1 LLCIYIY
8 VRYVLL
14 CTGICITHCI
24 SPYIDRLFNHLVY
37 IASIVYALYCMHC
50 ILYCIHIC
58 IIFCFCWILAYIHIC
73 LSYVYLFICIS
84 IAAIAH
90 IFMYIHIYMTWS
102 MGISG
107 WWCWLD
113 LHFCLLKTIVWWIY
127 VNIGFIHQR
136 CDRQAGLRL
145 NWEDLTGEWGR
156 FFSHMSQYGYKVGPW
171 DRVQLCIIDIWMGK
185 NGENL
190 RNWMASFLEQ

>member
-1 LLCIYIY
+1 MYIYIY

-14 CTGICITHCI
+14 CTALCITHCI
-24 SPYIDRLFNHLVY
+24 SPYIDSLLNHLVY
-37 IASIVYALYCMHC
+37 IVYIVYALYCMHC

-58 IIFCFCWILAYIHIC
+58 ITFFVGYWHTFIFVYPMCTC
-73 LSYVYLFICIS
+73 LYAW
-84 IAAIAH
+84 AAIAH
-90 IFMYIHIYMTWS
+90 IFMYIYIHIYMTWLT
-102 MGISG
+102 GISG

-127 VNIGFIHQR
+127 VNFGFIHQR

-145 NWEDLTGEWGR
+145 NWQDLTGEWGR
-156 FFSHMSQYGYKVGPW
+156 FFSHMIQYGYKVGPW

-185 NGENL
+185 KGENL